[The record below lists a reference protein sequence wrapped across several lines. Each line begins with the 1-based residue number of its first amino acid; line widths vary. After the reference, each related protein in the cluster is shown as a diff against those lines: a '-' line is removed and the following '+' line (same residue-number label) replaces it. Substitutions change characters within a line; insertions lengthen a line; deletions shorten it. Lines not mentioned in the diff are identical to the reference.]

1 MSLDRILFSELKL
14 LSKQISTKEPF
25 FREIACLGKEEAEL
39 IAYCHIIKLF
49 FPNNQ
54 KLNEILDKK
63 IIPSFKMLGMVTWNR
78 DVLTEMGLKLGY
90 AKEKGTLPKELEE
103 RLDATATETSDRQ

>member
-1 MSLDRILFSELKL
+1 MSLDKILFSELKL
-14 LSKQISTKEPF
+14 LSKQVSTKEPF
-25 FREIACLGKEEAEL
+25 FREIACLGKEEAEF
-39 IAYCHIIKLF
+39 IAFCHIIKLF
-49 FPNNQ
+49 IPND
-54 KLNEILDKK
+54 KELHKFLDET

>member
-1 MSLDRILFSELKL
+1 
-14 LSKQISTKEPF
+14 
-25 FREIACLGKEEAEL
+25 
-39 IAYCHIIKLF
+39 
-49 FPNNQ
+49 
-54 KLNEILDKK
+54 
-63 IIPSFKMLGMVTWNR
+63 MVTWNR